1 MIPQKTLLSPGD
13 EFQLGTVI
21 AVHHQENSGSAST
34 VLTFSMED
42 RYTVWTVDPYLKVL
56 DRKQEG
62 YGPDAYRCYVEKVA
76 KQLFTYHNQPAPG
89 LSFEVEN
96 KG

>member
-1 MIPQKTLLSPGD
+1 MISQKYRLAPGD
-13 EFQLGTVI
+13 EFQFGTVI
-21 AVHHQENSGSAST
+21 AVHHQESIGSAGT

-42 RYTVWTVDPYLKVL
+42 RYVVWTVDPYLKVL
-56 DRKQEG
+56 GRKQDG

-89 LSFEVEN
+89 LSFEVKN
-96 KG
+96 NA